1 MFLNVIKLFLLGCK
15 TVILLLRMSDTLQNG
30 TSDKIEAKSG
40 NVSNFPYS
48 IYDQRVWSGVIFY
61 VCCIQF

>member
-48 IYDQRVWSGVIFY
+48 IYDQRV
-61 VCCIQF
+61 